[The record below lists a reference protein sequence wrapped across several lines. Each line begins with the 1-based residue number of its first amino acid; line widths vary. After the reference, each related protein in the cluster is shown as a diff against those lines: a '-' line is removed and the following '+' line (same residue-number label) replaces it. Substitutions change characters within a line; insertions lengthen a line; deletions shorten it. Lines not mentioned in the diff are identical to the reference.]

1 MILKAASMQS
11 SAEPTVLAVRQGHLP
26 DVRTLPSFVRPLLPV
41 AARLKWG
48 SVTVTLPD
56 GRAIRIEGNE
66 PGKHAEII
74 IRNYHCL
81 WRLLRTANLG
91 FAEGYLA
98 HEWDTP
104 DLEAVLEVFARN
116 ADMMR
121 ELYEGSWWAK
131 LADRALHILNRNT
144 RAGAKRNIH
153 AHYDL
158 GNTFYERWL
167 DPSMTYSSAK
177 FDQPEQTLSEAQRNK
192 YATLARRIGLKP
204 EHELLEIGCGWGGFA
219 EFAAKEIGCK
229 VTGITISRE
238 QHDFAQ
244 RRLQDAGL
252 NEKTEI
258 RLQDYRDT
266 QGTFDRIASIEM
278 FEAVG
283 EEYWPAF
290 FQRVRGLLA
299 PSGVAGLQIITID
312 ERYFSAYR
320 RSVDFIQKYVFP
332 GGMLPSPSALRAQ
345 VERADLVWQENA
357 TFGQD
362 YARTLATWRDR
373 FMDAWDDIR
382 ALGFDERFKRLWNY
396 YLSYCEAGFRAGSI
410 DVTQVALA
418 RR

>member
-1 MILKAASMQS
+1 MPGNATTQVI
-11 SAEPTVLAVRQGHLP
+11 HLRRGETP
-26 DVRTLPSFVRPLLPV
+26 DLRALPYFLRLIMPA

-48 SVTVTLPD
+48 SVALTLTD
-56 GRAIRIEGNE
+56 GRVVHIEGSE
-66 PGKHAEII
+66 PGKHAEIVFHDY
-74 IRNYHCL
+74 RCL
-81 WRLLRTANLG
+81 GRLVRTANLG

-98 HEWDTP
+98 KEWETP

-116 ADMMR
+116 ADLMR
-121 ELYEGSWWAK
+121 ELYEGKWWSK
-131 LADRALHILNRNT
+131 LADRALHLLNRNT
-144 RAGAKRNIH
+144 RTGSKRNIH

-158 GNTFYERWL
+158 GNKFYERWL

-177 FDQPEQTLSEAQRNK
+177 FEGPEQSLTDAQRNK
-192 YATLARRIGLKP
+192 YAALAQRIGLKP
-204 EHELLEIGCGWGGFA
+204 EHSLLEIGCGWGGFA
-219 EFAAKEIGCK
+219 EYAAKEIGCK

-238 QHDFAQ
+238 QHAFATQ
-244 RRLQDAGL
+244 RLQRAGL
-252 NEKTEI
+252 ADKTEI
-258 RLQDYRDT
+258 RLEDYRDT

-290 FQRVRGLLA
+290 FNKVRGLLA
-299 PSGVAGLQIITID
+299 PGGIAGLQIITID

-332 GGMLPSPSALRAQ
+332 GGMLPSPTVLRAH
-345 VERADLVWQENA
+345 VEQAGLEWRDNT

-373 FMDAWDDIR
+373 FQNAWDDIR
-382 ALGFDERFKRLWNY
+382 TMGFDDRFNRLWNY

-410 DVTQVALA
+410 DVTQIAVA
-418 RR
+418 RT